1 MPAILPGRET
11 VEWPLEWC
19 DATEKLWR
27 DGYSASR
34 IAAHLN
40 AAFNAGLTRNAV
52 IGKVHRLN
60 LKKSQADVRRARAAA
75 GRVNGGRNSDR
86 LPKPGFTREQ
96 AQKAA
101 RTRKAKT
108 ALARE
113 EKRLAAG
120 IQPEPP
126 APRTQAPEII
136 APALDTTTWTPERVT
151 ELTALW
157 KAGLTSTQIAS
168 RLGGVTRQAV
178 IAKAHRLGLERPAA
192 ISELNRR
199 TRGYAPAVSTLTGAM
214 VHSRDAIEPTPLP
227 AAENP
232 DPKRKTIT
240 LEDLT
245 ASSCRW
251 PFDPTPDDPQW
262 RYCGCERDRR
272 SIRSAYCTEHWL
284 KSISS
289 ERRGRKPVLV
299 DAG

>member
-1 MPAILPGRET
+1 MTTADSFPWPA
-11 VEWPLEWC
+11 
-19 DATEKLWR
+19 DAVAMLRKYWA
-27 DGYSASR
+27 DNASASYIAGR
-34 IAAHLN
+34 IN
-40 AAFNAGLTRNAV
+40 AEFRPRVPVTRNAV
-52 IGKVHRLN
+52 IGKVTRLG
-60 LKKSQADVRRARAAA
+60 LQKSQADVRWLRQA
-75 GRVNGGRNSDR
+75 GGKAYGKQNKR
-86 LPKPGFTREQ
+86 LLPGAGFTREQ
-96 AQKAA
+96 IQKSA
-101 RTRKAKT
+101 RARKAQA

-126 APRTQAPEII
+126 APRTTVPEIA
-136 APALDTTTWTPERVT
+136 APGSHAGDGWTPERET

-157 KAGLTSTQIAS
+157 NAGLTSTQIAA
-168 RLGGVTRQAV
+168 RLGGITRQAV
-178 IAKAHRLGLERPAA
+178 VSKAHRLGLERPAT

-199 TRGYAPAVSTLTGAM
+199 TRGYVPATSTITGAI
-214 VHSRDAIEPTPLP
+214 VHGRDAIEATPLP
-227 AAENP
+227 EIP

-240 LEDLT
+240 IEDLT

-262 RYCGCERDRR
+262 RYCGCPRDRR

-284 KSISS
+284 RSISS